1 MPQETCHEPPTRPSN
16 HDDDGN
22 KDDNDD
28 DDDNEEEQDE
38 CKGEDEDL
46 YAATASP
53 IQCVR
58 VSMYR
63 QPLPSRHSS
72 CDLCVFGS
80 QPCTLPRVASPLP
93 SRHSSC
99 DLCVFGSQPC
109 TPPTF
114 HPLPRDLLA
123 PSSVDRESVQH
134 ASGLGRAKRQ
144 GECLISA
151 HGCASLFNNGYIK
164 PGRSCT
170 SFSELFACV
179 CTSIHNPAHMS
190 PHTQTRAPA

>member
-1 MPQETCHEPPTRPSN
+1 MHHPVDLRSATSGFISMPQETCHEPPTRPSN

-72 CDLCVFGS
+72 CDLCVCDS
-80 QPCTLPRVASPLP
+80 QL
-93 SRHSSC
+93 
-99 DLCVFGSQPC
+99 C

-114 HPLPRDLLA
+114 HPLLRDLLA

-134 ASGLGRAKRQ
+134 ASGLGRAKRKVA
-144 GECLISA
+144 CLSPA
-151 HGCASLFNNGYIK
+151 HGCASFIIKWYIK
-164 PGRSCT
+164 SGRSRT
-170 SFSELFACV
+170 SFSELLACV
-179 CTSIHNPAHMS
+179 CTIL
-190 PHTQTRAPA
+190 